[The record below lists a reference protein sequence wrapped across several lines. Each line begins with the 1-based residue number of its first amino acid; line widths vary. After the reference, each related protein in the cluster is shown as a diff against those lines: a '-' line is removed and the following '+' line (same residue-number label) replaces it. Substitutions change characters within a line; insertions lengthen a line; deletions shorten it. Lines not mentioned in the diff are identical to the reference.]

1 MNKQSLGDIKVK
13 TVIYVKK
20 KQQQQQQQ
28 TGRFQMC
35 LVVKKV
41 LGPSGDFPHGGGQSQ
56 EKGHSPGE
64 DLRGQAID
72 AAEPS

>member
-1 MNKQSLGDIKVK
+1 ML
-13 TVIYVKK
+13 KK
-20 KQQQQQQQ
+20 KNQQQQ
-28 TGRFQMC
+28 TGIFQKC

-72 AAEPS
+72 AAGPS